1 MSRRQDTNQSN
12 DDIDYARHDPVN
24 IIYKVGIYGW
34 RKRCLY
40 LLILIITVIT
50 INNLALTIWIMHVMN
65 FNLVRNIVLCMLF
78 YAKLPTYA
86 ISSLIDEYK
95 LPKKFKMSC

>member
-1 MSRRQDTNQSN
+1 MSRRQDTNQQSN

-24 IIYKVGIYGW
+24 IIYKIGIYGW

-50 INNLALTIWIMHVMN
+50 IINLALTIWIMHVMN
-65 FNLVRNIVLCMLF
+65 FNLVRNIAF
-78 YAKLPTYA
+78 YTKL
-86 ISSLIDEYK
+86 DHF
-95 LPKKFKMSC
+95 KFVALTIKWQHFPLDK

>member
-24 IIYKVGIYGW
+24 IIYKIGIYGW

-50 INNLALTIWIMHVMN
+50 IINLALTIWIMHVMN
-65 FNLVRNIVLCMLF
+65 FNLVRSTTMYLLICYGMLGNF
-78 YAKLPTYA
+78 MT
-86 ISSLIDEYK
+86 
-95 LPKKFKMSC
+95 C

>member
-65 FNLVRNIVLCMLF
+65 FNLVRNIVLYVCYFM
-78 YAKLPTYA
+78 P
-86 ISSLIDEYK
+86 
-95 LPKKFKMSC
+95 SCQHMQFQA